1 VILNTSFRIWLGIAL
16 ALGFAGAA
24 VAGSKDEPHERKQ
37 HQLEDHQKEYVQG
50 VPNVPTASWTMSSGG
65 RFYDNWMA
73 AQFVDGPEATHPSW
87 PASNTKKSGATT
99 WRCKSC
105 HGWDYKG
112 ASGKY
117 ASGSYMTGITGVV
130 HMQGSDPSRMPEV
143 LRNATHQYT
152 EEMITDAQALRIGLF
167 ISRGLHDTDGY
178 IDRETGETAGSAE
191 HGADF
196 FQNICAACHG
206 YQGTQLDWGDGD
218 EPAYVGTE
226 SNANPWEV
234 LHKIRNGH
242 PGVEMI
248 SGRPFGIESA
258 VDILTYLRTLPEK

>member
-1 VILNTSFRIWLGIAL
+1 MFIITSLRVGLGMVLSA
-16 ALGFAGAA
+16 GFAC
-24 VAGSKDEPHERKQ
+24 AGLANNMDEAHENKQ
-37 HQLEDHQKEYVQG
+37 HQLEDHQKEYVEG
-50 VPNVPTASWTMSSGG
+50 IPNVPTASWTMSAGG
-65 RFYDNWMA
+65 RFYDNWMS
-73 AQFVDGPEATHPSW
+73 AQFADGPTVTHPSW

-112 ASGKY
+112 VAGKY
-117 ASGSYMTGITGVV
+117 QSGSYATGITGVV
-130 HMQGSDPSRMPEV
+130 HMQGTDPGQMPAI
-143 LRNATHQYT
+143 LRNDTHQYT
-152 EEMITDAQALRIGLF
+152 TDMITDAQALRIGLF
-167 ISRGLHDTDGY
+167 ISRGLHDTDAH
-178 IDRETGETAGSAE
+178 IDRKTGESNGSAA

-206 YQGTQLDWGDGD
+206 YQGTQLNWGDED
-218 EPAYVGTE
+218 EPSYIGTE
-226 SNANPWEV
+226 ANANPWEV

-258 VDILTYLRTLPEK
+258 VDILTYVRTLPEK